1 MSELNVGTLNVG
13 TTQFTGDSS
22 TQNTVP
28 TIAGLIGGSPANG
41 QVLKWNG
48 SAWVAGSA
56 DAAGRLLAVNGYT
69 NDPGSSGASIEQM
82 RDGGTFTWTKPTG
95 CNNVL
100 VYVTGAGAGSSS
112 NDSSYRG
119 WTGGGGATAISW
131 IDVSSTASV
140 TVTTGSGSQGVRGMG
155 RAGQGGT
162 SSFGSFCSATGGRGG
177 GEVPYGGGRGG
188 IASGGNIA
196 NIPGGGGE
204 GSHGD
209 NVEMGGGCS
218 FWHRT
223 GGAHNNG
230 NGQGDSDSD
239 RRERLKGRFGS
250 GGGTCYGSQTANES
264 WRSGGAGFVMV
275 FSYS

>member
-13 TTQFTGDSS
+13 TTAFTGDSS
-22 TQNTVP
+22 SFNTAP
-28 TIAGLIGGSPANG
+28 TIASLTVGTPTTGQFLMWDGAN
-41 QVLKWNG
+41 
-48 SAWVAGSA
+48 WVPQNPSSS
-56 DAAGRLLAVNGYT
+56 GRLLAVNGYT
-69 NDPGSSGASIEQM
+69 NDSGSSTESIENM
-82 RDGGTFTWTKPTG
+82 RDGGTWTWTRPSG
-95 CNNVL
+95 CNYVL
-100 VYVTGAGAGSSS
+100 VYCTGAGAGSSS
-112 NDSSYRG
+112 NDSAYRG
-119 WTGGGGATAISW
+119 WSGGGGATAIGW
-131 IDVSSTASV
+131 YDVTANATV

-177 GEVPYGGGRGG
+177 GEAPYGGGRGG
-188 IASGGNIA
+188 IATGGNVA
-196 NIPGGGGE
+196 NLPGGGGE
-204 GSHGD
+204 GSHGSD
-209 NVEMGGGCS
+209 VELGGGAS

-230 NGQGDSDSD
+230 TGQGDTDED

-250 GGGTCYGSQTANES
+250 GGGECYGSQTANES